1 MIIKAIIVAIVLA
14 FTVISIKVDS
24 NNSLFVDQ
32 FGRYRVYHGVNAVY
46 KTHPFHPNIVDFS
59 TNYSLTDHDLLN
71 LKNWGMNVIRLHAAW
86 EGPAPQ
92 KGVYN
97 YSYDP
102 PRSVGGTRTAKGSLQ
117 LFLRRNPPPNCA
129 QVRQVRHR
137 CAPRRASGPFR
148 KAVLRRRTACLGGQ
162 ARDLPRS
169 ANCKD

>member
-1 MIIKAIIVAIVLA
+1 MKIFTLIYLAICILLQ
-14 FTVISIKVDS
+14 THSIKVDS

-86 EGPAPQ
+86 EGLEPQ

-97 YSYDP
+97 YSYVETLLQIVRKCDKFGIAVLLDAHQDLFAKQFCGEGLP
-102 PRSVGGTRTAKGSLQ
+102 VWVAKRETFPAPLTAKI
-117 LFLRRNPPPNCA
+117 RY
-129 QVRQVRHR
+129 
-137 CAPRRASGPFR
+137 
-148 KAVLRRRTACLGGQ
+148 
-162 ARDLPRS
+162 D
-169 ANCKD
+169 